1 LDTSILD
8 DDFPCNR
15 PFITLR
21 EQESI
26 GFRVL
31 PKEVSLKSSNDIV
44 VQHIESKEQSLNWK

>member
-8 DDFPCNR
+8 DDFPYNR

-44 VQHIESKEQSLNWK
+44 VQYIESKEQSLNWK